1 MGFRMGRLAKLTFL
15 PICPNVCPTTCVVA
29 PVDWDFRLYSKY
41 ECSFKKGFLL
51 MAELLYLSIIWRG
64 IYCLVQDFFHQS
76 STNFTRSTEIKLSLM
91 SHCIFPATLKAK
103 SDGRTVRHARSSS
116 IESQYF
122 ACRSRRIRPP
132 FSVPNQFEF
141 VWEKTEGSN
150 IQIFEKTWN
159 RRLRWRVI
167 GSSLDKPHPPDW
179 TP

>member
-1 MGFRMGRLAKLTFL
+1 M
-15 PICPNVCPTTCVVA
+15 
-29 PVDWDFRLYSKY
+29 
-41 ECSFKKGFLL
+41 
-51 MAELLYLSIIWRG
+51 
-64 IYCLVQDFFHQS
+64 QDFFHQS

-116 IESQYF
+116 IESQYL

-141 VWEKTEGSN
+141 VWEKRRGPTIKSL
-150 IQIFEKTWN
+150 KKKWN

-167 GSSLDKPHPPDW
+167 GSALDKPQPPDW
-179 TP
+179 PLRTQSLGSFRVRSFAFFFVPPRGWKLGRERVEVMTCQEDSGINGFNLHQIAPCWWK